1 MRKRSSARSTSF
13 NVVSIAT
20 TLSLL
25 NSGTSTNLVESG
37 KTSSLAATRGT
48 RFPDWFHGQRWDEDG
63 EVDVEQ
69 PGRDDLIRWR
79 ESKPDNFYTAAPQ
92 LRSSMELRMGAP
104 LSPRLEKILDR
115 FGRDVALV
123 IEPAVVVQ
131 ERNREFPKL
140 HSYDEVG
147 RHVERVEF
155 HPDHDVAANASWASG
170 MLAAPLNFEGA
181 FELAALFFLLSHV
194 GEGGQACPIVCTI
207 GLRRAIEHRASP
219 DLKDRY
225 LKGLTGT
232 DAESALRGS
241 QFLTE
246 VQGGSDVGA
255 NVTRATP
262 DLEVPGAWR
271 VSGEKW
277 FCSVADADLFAVT
290 ARPDEA
296 GPGTKGL
303 ASFVIPRSL
312 DGITS
317 NGFRLRRLKD
327 KLGTRV
333 LASGEIDFEDA
344 LAWPVGALTEGFH
357 VAVDELLNTSRWLNA
372 VGSTGIMSRAY
383 LEAFTFAQ
391 HRKAFGVA
399 IIEYQE
405 VQNQLARMKLETSA
419 ALASTF
425 ALTEL
430 VGKMDEGTADKRDIN
445 VHRFLVNANKYVTSI
460 AATDVVHRAIEVLG
474 GNGTIEDFSPLPRL
488 YRDAIVFESWEGT
501 HNVLCAQVHRDC
513 VRLGLLE
520 DLNEWIKQELS
531 YVSSSFA
538 LEISQVHN
546 ALAALQ
552 PGLSES
558 LAEPTGSDASFRDLL
573 EGLMRVVQCACL
585 LREAS
590 SSQKDAGMAT
600 TASSFIHLHLVSH
613 EFGLST
619 HWTKHTATILGA
631 PPLPQRAPTNPRM

>member
-1 MRKRSSARSTSF
+1 
-13 NVVSIAT
+13 
-20 TLSLL
+20 
-25 NSGTSTNLVESG
+25 
-37 KTSSLAATRGT
+37 
-48 RFPDWFHGQRWDEDG
+48 
-63 EVDVEQ
+63 
-69 PGRDDLIRWR
+69 
-79 ESKPDNFYTAAPQ
+79 
-92 LRSSMELRMGAP
+92 MELRMGAP
-104 LSPRLEKILDR
+104 LSPRLEKELDT

-123 IEPAVVVQ
+123 IEPAVEVQ

-140 HSYDEVG
+140 HSFDEVG

-155 HPDHDVAANASWASG
+155 HPDHDVASKASWGSG
-170 MLAAPLNFEGA
+170 MLATPLNFEGA
-181 FELAALFFLLSHV
+181 FELAAKFFLFSHV

-219 DLKDRY
+219 VIKELY
-225 LKGLTGT
+225 LKGLTDT
-232 DAESALRGS
+232 DATSALRGS

-262 DLEVPGAWR
+262 DTEIPGAWR
-271 VSGEKW
+271 ISGEKW

-290 ARPDEA
+290 ARPDTA
-296 GPGTKGL
+296 GSGTKGL
-303 ASFVIPRSL
+303 ACFVIPRSL
-312 DGITS
+312 DGTTP

-327 KLGTRV
+327 KLGTRI

-344 LAWPVGALTEGFH
+344 LAWPLGALDEGFH

-383 LEAFTFAQ
+383 LEASTFAQ

-399 IIEYQE
+399 IIEYQA
-405 VQNQLARMKLETSA
+405 VQNQLARMKLETAA
-419 ALASTF
+419 ALASTL

-430 VGKMDEGTADKRDIN
+430 VGELDESAATKRDVN

-513 VRLGLLE
+513 IRLSLLD

-531 YVSSSFA
+531 YVSPTFEV
-538 LEISQVHN
+538 EISQVLN

-552 PGLSES
+552 PGFTES
-558 LAEPTGSDASFRDLL
+558 FTKPAGSDANFRDLVT
-573 EGLMRVVQCACL
+573 GLMRVVQATCL
-585 LREAS
+585 LREAHS
-590 SSQKDAGMAT
+590 SEEDSGMAA
-600 TASSFIHLHLVSH
+600 TATAFVLLHLVSQD
-613 EFGLST
+613 FGT
-619 HWTKHTATILGA
+619 TPQWTKHAASILI
-631 PPLPQRAPTNPRM
+631 PPSIPR